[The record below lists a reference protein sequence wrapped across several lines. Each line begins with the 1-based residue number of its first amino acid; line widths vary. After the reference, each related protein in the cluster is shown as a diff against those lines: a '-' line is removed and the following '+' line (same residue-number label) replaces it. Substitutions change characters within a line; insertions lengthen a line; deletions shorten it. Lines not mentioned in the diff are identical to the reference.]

1 MLPKL
6 LSLVL
11 GSVQRWELRFA
22 PPDPV
27 HTLGCSCLEPH
38 EIFYQFLLDTVLSGH
53 SSRTLALIRLLTDMT
68 LKKNKTKTS
77 IFFFFKGLKRGNGNR
92 AFIRILYES
101 EEEWRGRG
109 FERTYVFV

>member
-27 HTLGCSCLEPH
+27 HTLGCSCLGPH

-68 LKKNKTKTS
+68 LKKKQNENLY
-77 IFFFFKGLKRGNGNR
+77 IFFLQGTEKRKWKPSFR
-92 AFIRILYES
+92 KDIIRIR
-101 EEEWRGRG
+101 RGV
-109 FERTYVFV
+109 ERKRL